1 MIEKFKKYV
10 DKFDFGDSN
19 ITRKYDHSLRV
30 MELCKG
36 IAKDLGL
43 SNDDI
48 LLSEV
53 IGLLHDYGR
62 FMQVNKYH
70 TFSDLKSIDLGD
82 YGVQVLF
89 DNNEISNY
97 WDNKNDYDIIYD
109 AIKYHNKLEIPKGLD
124 KRNNMFCQIVRD
136 ADKLD
141 ILYIFASKIF
151 ILPEDDDISLK
162 VKETFEDEKQI
173 NRKDEI
179 SGADRVITT
188 LALIYDLNYKYSFR
202 YLKKYKIIEQIYDN
216 INDKDKFKYYF
227 DKIFKYIDEKSK

>member
-10 DKFDFGDSN
+10 NKFDFTDTN
-19 ITRKYDHSLRV
+19 IERKYFHSLRV
-30 MELCKG
+30 MELCEK
-36 IAKDLGL
+36 IAKDMKL
-43 SNDDI
+43 STDDVA
-48 LLSEV
+48 LSKV

-70 TFSDLKSIDLGD
+70 TFSDLNSIDHGD
-82 YGVQVLF
+82 YGVRMLF
-89 DNNEISNY
+89 DNNEISSY
-97 WDNKNDYDIIYD
+97 WGDKNDYDIIYD

-151 ILPEDDDISLK
+151 ILPEDGNIFIR

-188 LALIYDLNYKYSFR
+188 LALIYDLNYKYSFK
-202 YLKKYKIIEQIYDN
+202 YLKQSKVIEQIYDN

-227 DKIFKYIDEKSK
+227 DKVIKYVNERSK

>member
-10 DKFDFGDSN
+10 DKFDFTDTN
-19 ITRKYDHSLRV
+19 IERKYYHSLRV
-30 MELCKG
+30 MELCEK
-36 IAKDLGL
+36 IAKDMKL
-43 SNDDI
+43 SAENI
-48 LLSEV
+48 ELAKV

-70 TFSDLKSIDLGD
+70 TFSDMSSIDHGD
-82 YGVQVLF
+82 YGVRMLF
-89 DNNEISNY
+89 DNNEISSY
-97 WDNKNDYDIIYD
+97 WGDKNDYDIIYD

-124 KRNNMFCQIVRD
+124 NRNNMFCQIVRD

-202 YLKKYKIIEQIYDN
+202 YLKKTKLVEQIYDN
-216 INDKDKFKYYF
+216 INDKGKFKYYF
-227 DKIFKYIDEKSK
+227 DKVIKYVNDRSK